1 MGFRKDSYATVWETK
16 NKGNYHEAR
25 ITISRKDKVSDK
37 YIQDFNGWVRMIG
50 TAHTLANDLN
60 PEDRIKLGNIDVTNN
75 YNKET
80 KVTYTNFLIFSFEK
94 QDGSQTYSKI
104 EEDDTDE
111 PF

>member
-25 ITISRKDKVSDK
+25 ITISRKDKASDK

-104 EEDDTDE
+104 EEDDSDE